1 MSWFPSQFERLH
13 EAPKRNKADFG
24 GRQQIIF
31 QATGE
36 LAGPPPAALP
46 KRRSAVAAHIVIF
59 EVVPAGAEI
68 QRDFKALIMD
78 VQAAMMPA
86 EKRRRGVRRLTPP
99 SGDTTYPVPSRSPLG
114 SKI

>member
-36 LAGPPPAALP
+36 LAGPPAALQ
-46 KRRSAVAAHIVIF
+46 KRTSAVAAQYSRRFPLARKSSAISLIV
-59 EVVPAGAEI
+59 
-68 QRDFKALIMD
+68 D

-86 EKRRRGVRRLTPP
+86 EKRRKGIGRLTPS